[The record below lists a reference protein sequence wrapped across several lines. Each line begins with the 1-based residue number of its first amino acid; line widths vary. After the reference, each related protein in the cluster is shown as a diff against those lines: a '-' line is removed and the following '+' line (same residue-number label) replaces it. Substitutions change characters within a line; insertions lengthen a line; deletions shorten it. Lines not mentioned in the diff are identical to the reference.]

1 MPRHLEQTRR
11 RIWQTASRLRSL
23 AHSET
28 LAPAELLVSGPT
40 GRVGWE
46 AAEDAELRPV
56 ALGEEFG
63 PQWATFWFR
72 IGAEVPEHWSG
83 GIELIWDS
91 GCEATLWREGQVVQ
105 GLYSGW
111 RALRTTAVVLDE
123 ARGGEELELWVEMAC
138 NSWAGDDP
146 DPEPGVDPALAARF
160 RLGRNWTEPLTAA
173 APRYIPE
180 PARLTACAI
189 GLADPLARRLAA
201 DFGELRLLE
210 EDREAGLDRDWADEL
225 VGGLDRFCDAWDA
238 ADRSTWEPAGAILTE
253 LLERRGPSPRHRV
266 HAVGH
271 AHIDTAWVW
280 PVAETRRKIV
290 RSTANQLELMDRYPE
305 HRFAASSAQHYA
317 WLEEDDPVLFGRMR
331 ERIAEGRW
339 EVVGGSWVEP
349 DCNLPSGEALIR
361 QLSIGLRFFEERLGM
376 RPAIYWSPDT
386 FGHNGQMPQILTSC
400 GMSGFV
406 TQKLAWN
413 QFTHPP
419 HNTFRWRG
427 IDGSEVLAHLPPV
440 GTYNAE
446 LTPAELRASVEEF
459 RDGDRSPRSLLLFGH
474 GDGGGGPTSEILDR
488 AVRSADQRGLPL
500 VELSSAAT
508 FFSEVESEAESG
520 ELGVVCGQLYFEY
533 HRGTYTSQAR
543 TKRGNLAAERALHD
557 AEAAATMAWLT
568 AGAAYPDE
576 ELSEIWP
583 TLLRNQFHD
592 ILPGTSLSEVHEQTE
607 AELADV
613 IAAAEALRDDAVDA
627 LAGSTASAAGGE
639 PSVPLNLLGHGR
651 REVLDGPKG
660 PVLAE
665 APPFGFGRV
674 ADPAEADVDQVH
686 FAADGDEL
694 LLSNGLIEARLVA
707 GGDLISLRQSAQ
719 GPGRELL
726 ASPAGLEL
734 LDDRPTAFDAWE
746 LEPYAERSAEP
757 VVPAPHWEM
766 QDGGPLRKELLFHR
780 EISASSP
787 LLQRVRLDAGSR
799 RLEIHCEVDWRE
811 RNRLLRFVLP
821 LVVRSDRATYGAQFG
836 VHELTTHRNTDADL
850 AHFEAPALGFTDLS
864 EPGLGAALL
873 SSTSYGYSAHDGT
886 LTLSLLRAPTD
897 PDPEAD
903 QGNHELALAIR
914 PHDGDWRGTGIA
926 REALTFANPMRLVAG
941 AGASE
946 PLVTVDSSNLVI
958 DTIKRSEDGED
969 LVVRLH
975 EAHGSRG
982 SARLR
987 TSTPFV
993 EALRTNALEEGGEP
1007 LPIGGGDSVEISFRP
1022 FEILTLRLRA

>member
-28 LAPAELLVSGPT
+28 LAPADLLVSERT
-40 GRVGWE
+40 GREGW
-46 AAEDAELRPV
+46 AAREDLELRPA
-56 ALGEEFG
+56 ALGDEFG

-72 IGAEVPEHWSG
+72 IGATVPEDWSG
-83 GIELIWDS
+83 GAVELIWDS
-91 GCEATLWREGQVVQ
+91 GCEATLWREGRVVQ

-111 RALRTTAVVLDE
+111 RALRTSAVVLDE

-146 DPEPGVDPALAARF
+146 DPEPGVDPAIAARW
-160 RLGRNWTEPLTAA
+160 RLGRNWTEPLAA
-173 APRYIPE
+173 SAPRHIPE

-189 GLADPLARRLAA
+189 GLTDPLARRIAA
-201 DFGELRLLE
+201 DFGQLRLLE
-210 EDREAGLDRDWADEL
+210 EEREAGLDRDWADEL
-225 VGGLDRFCDAWDA
+225 VGGLDCFCDAWDA

-253 LLERRGPSPRHRV
+253 LLARRGASPRHRV

-317 WLEEDDPVLFGRMR
+317 WLEEDDPALFERMR

-361 QLSIGLRFFEERLGM
+361 QLAFGLRFLEERFGN
-376 RPAIYWSPDT
+376 RPAVYWSPDT
-386 FGHNGQMPQILTSC
+386 FGHNGQMPQILSSC
-400 GMSGFV
+400 GMTGFV

-474 GDGGGGPTSEILDR
+474 GDGGGGPTTEILDR
-488 AVRSADQRGLPL
+488 AVRCADLRGLPS
-500 VELSSAAT
+500 VELSSATA
-508 FFSEVESEAESG
+508 FFSEVESDAESG
-520 ELGVVCGQLYFEY
+520 ELGVVSGQLYFEY

-557 AEAAATMAWLT
+557 AEAAATMAWLA
-568 AGAAYPDE
+568 AGAPYPEE
-576 ELSEIWP
+576 ELADIWP

-592 ILPGTSLSEVHEQTE
+592 ILPGTSLREVHEQTE
-607 AELADV
+607 AELAEV
-613 IAAAEALRDDAVDA
+613 VATAERLRDAAVDS
-627 LAGSTASAAGGE
+627 LAGDRTPTAEGD

-651 REVLDGPKG
+651 REVLEGSDGPA
-660 PVLAE
+660 LAE
-665 APPFGFGRV
+665 APPFGFGRL
-674 ADPAEADVDQVH
+674 ADPAEADVEEVH

-694 LLSNGLIEARLVA
+694 LLGNGLVEARLGA
-707 GGDLISLRQSAQ
+707 GGDLLSLREA
-719 GPGRELL
+719 GGDRELL
-726 ASPAGLEL
+726 GAAAGFQLLE
-734 LDDRPTAFDAWE
+734 DRPTAFDAWE
-746 LEPYAERSAEP
+746 LEPYAERSA
-757 VVPAPHWEM
+757 VSVAPALGWELA
-766 QDGGPLRKELLFHR
+766 DGGPLRKELIFRR
-780 EISASSP
+780 ELSSSSS
-787 LLQRVRLDAGSR
+787 LVQRVRLDAGSR
-799 RLEIHCEVDWRE
+799 RLEIRCEVDWHE
-811 RNRLLRFVLP
+811 RNRLLHFSLP
-821 LVVRSDRATYGAQFG
+821 LVVRSERATYGAQFG

-903 QGNHELALAIR
+903 QGEHELAFAIR
-914 PHDGDWRGTGIA
+914 PHEGDWRRAGIA
-926 REALTFANPMRLVAG
+926 REALAFANPMRLVAG
-941 AGASE
+941 AVPSE
-946 PLVTVDSSNLVI
+946 PLATIDSPDLVI

-969 LVVRLH
+969 LIVRLH

-982 SARLR
+982 TARLR

-1007 LPIGGGDSVEISFRP
+1007 LPLGGDDTVELSYRP
-1022 FEILTLRLRA
+1022 FEILTLRLRP